1 MSFKKKILK
10 YIIIL
15 YMDNKIITPDNIDD
29 WFMRRLEIV
38 KKLNKKNNIGKH
50 DQQNI
55 NAYLI
60 DHDEMGYF

>member
-1 MSFKKKILK
+1 MEH
-10 YIIIL
+10 
-15 YMDNKIITPDNIDD
+15 KIITHDNIDD